1 MAVRDLTGQKFYEW
15 TVLKELG
22 SGKVHVRCSCGV
34 EKDIYKKALL
44 EGRSKSCGHDKHK
57 NLVGQHFGEWTVL
70 EDLGNDTLK
79 CQCSC
84 GKIKNVNRRS
94 IIYGKSKSCGCHGKY
109 RKAEAKKMAYKSYK
123 ERAITESKTYKAIG
137 KTYGYLTVIDRVDKD
152 RVKCRC
158 ICGNIKIEY
167 LMHLE
172 AGNIKSCGCM
182 RNELRSQS
190 IEDRKLSHIGEKYGY
205 WTIVGLDSKNREGYY
220 HCKCICGN
228 ENDVAFNYLR
238 NGISKSCGCKVA
250 ENRNKAMMQLYGEI
264 ASNRIDNPRTEW
276 QINTLNDKNKF
287 IEYIKSL
294 GYKPTTYELIKTFDI
309 QEAELLVK
317 IHTYG
322 IEEYIQKD
330 SNKSSYELE
339 LYNYIKSVL
348 PNEEVEQNVRNVID
362 GSELDIY
369 IQDKKLAIEFD
380 GSWWHS
386 ENFLKP
392 EYHLEKTLK
401 CRNAGIR
408 LIHIFEYE
416 WNDTVKHDILINVIN
431 TALGINHV
439 IYGRETQIAFVTNN
453 DAVDFLN
460 TNHLQ
465 GAVKSPYKL
474 GLYKDNELVA
484 LMTVNKPRFDKEYDC
499 EITRYCVK
507 GNYTVVG
514 GFNKLFK
521 YFVGNNKVQTVL
533 SYADIAKFSGNMY
546 NGAGFTSTGLTKP
559 GYYWVKG
566 NTYLNRYKTQKS
578 ELVKNG
584 YGTEDMTEIRIMKSL
599 GFFRVYD
606 CGNEKYV
613 WNRK

>member
-94 IIYGKSKSCGCHGKY
+94 IIYGKSKSCGCHGKN
-109 RKAEAKKMAYKSYK
+109 RKAEAKKMAYASYK
-123 ERAITESKTYKAIG
+123 DRVITGSKTYKAIG

-190 IEDRKLSHIGEKYGY
+190 IENRKLSHIGEKYGY

-294 GYKPTTYELIKTFDI
+294 GYKPTT
-309 QEAELLVK
+309 
-317 IHTYG
+317 
-322 IEEYIQKD
+322 
-330 SNKSSYELE
+330 
-339 LYNYIKSVL
+339 
-348 PNEEVEQNVRNVID
+348 NVRNVID

-474 GLYKDNELVA
+474 GLYKGNELVA

-521 YFVGNNKVQTVL
+521 YFVDNNEVQTVL

-584 YGTEDMTEIRIMKSL
+584 YGTEDMTEIQIMKSL